1 MKPNREAVRNIRVL
15 SQTSGNQDLN
25 RQSLTNHPNQNNN
38 SMNIVSNNINTSQQ
52 NNSSFAHTSGD
63 ASTSIN
69 TRPNNSSSVNKS
81 NAAPHSQQ
89 NQLNYTNGFSA
100 AADNPNK
107 TQTSLSPFS
116 NKNTRVLKETANN
129 NQGSQNTNPIHLINS
144 TGGIS
149 FLNGQPQLQQQQ
161 QSLLSEQMKKLKEDL
176 QRKERIKKM
185 QQEKLAGSI
194 VVGQQM
200 QQNTS
205 GNKQTIQ
212 QSQQQQQRNSHQ
224 HIQQIIQHQQQQL
237 QQQQQPPPKQ
247 DFRKEIE
254 RRFQRSNVNKTFI
267 FPRKKRN
274 GNLNTISGGEPVESN
289 NSSSDSS
296 LDSIKDVTVY
306 DLRSQ
311 NNKIN
316 SLRRVQRSTT
326 DHSLGGTRPLVS
338 DSPEIKNT
346 QNQNNINNQSIS
358 QFNKNSYKQQQTIS
372 SSSQQVK
379 TEGDE
384 QQQSQSNNYAR
395 THSSISKPVSM
406 ITQQHQQQAILNR
419 ENQQFS
425 SLNQKL
431 LGSVL
436 VGQQLQKNDSSVQQ
450 PFSQTNGF
458 LSNSNTKPMKRGEI
472 AKSANKSYDH
482 KIQNASTTFTTI
494 QSKSSN
500 SRRPQ
505 QSQGFDNTKDYQE
518 SITNPRYATEFSP
531 EKKSNISDFLNN
543 VSIQNNQSSINYDSY
558 NRQHSKSQSGNK
570 INNAQVVF
578 NKNQVSLSKNGARNT
593 QNNMRIFQ
601 MKNDQL
607 QKIYKSNIKRN
618 EYQQNNLS
626 QDNYSAMRVQTE
638 GSEPQNKNNIYNKQ
652 ELYKKFKVSQVPQQN
667 NLINSNVFSSQQQQ
681 MFNQNNISFKKQK
694 LPVLQQ

>member
-25 RQSLTNHPNQNNN
+25 RQSLTNQNNN
-38 SMNIVSNNINTSQQ
+38 SMNIVSNNINSSQQ

-81 NAAPHSQQ
+81 NAAPHNQQ

-100 AADNPNK
+100 AADNSNK
-107 TQTSLSPFS
+107 TQNSLSPFS
-116 NKNTRVLKETANN
+116 NKNTRVLKETVNN
-129 NQGSQNTNPIHLINS
+129 NQANQSSNPIHLINS

-161 QSLLSEQMKKLKEDL
+161 QSLLSEQMKKLKEDM

-185 QQEKLAGSI
+185 QQEKLTGSI

-200 QQNTS
+200 QQNGS

-212 QSQQQQQRNSHQ
+212 SSQQQQQRNSHQ
-224 HIQQIIQHQQQQL
+224 HIQQIIQQQQQQV
-237 QQQQQPPPKQ
+237 QQQQQPPPPKQ
-247 DFRKEIE
+247 DFRQEIE
-254 RRFQRSNVNKTFI
+254 RRFQRSNVNKTFV

-289 NSSSDSS
+289 YSSSDSS
-296 LDSIKDVTVY
+296 LDSIKDVTKY

-311 NNKIN
+311 NNKVN
-316 SLRRVQRSTT
+316 NQRRVQRSTT

-358 QFNKNSYKQQQTIS
+358 QFNKNSYKQQQTIN

-384 QQQSQSNNYAR
+384 QQTQNANYAR
-395 THSSISKPVSM
+395 AHSSISKPVS
-406 ITQQHQQQAILNR
+406 IINQQQQQQQVILNR

-458 LSNSNTKPMKRGEI
+458 LSNSNTKPIKRGEI

-505 QSQGFDNTKDYQE
+505 QSQGFDNTRDYQE

-578 NKNQVSLSKNGARNT
+578 NKNQVSLTKNGGRNT

-638 GSEPQNKNNIYNKQ
+638 GSEPQNKNNIYNKTQ
-652 ELYKKFKVSQVPQQN
+652 QDIYKKFKVSQVPQQN
-667 NLINSNVFSSQQQQ
+667 NLINQNVFSSQQQQ
-681 MFNQNNISFKKQK
+681 QLFNQNNISFKKQK
-694 LPVLQQ
+694 LPVL